1 MSRVPAALVV
11 LLAVATGLAVASL
24 YYAQPLLPDIARDL
38 GPPGAWTG
46 FIVTVT
52 QLGYAAGLLLLVPL
66 GDLLERRRFVVVL
79 GVGAALAL
87 TFTGSA
93 PSGAVLLAA
102 SILVGL
108 LSVQAQVLVPFAATL
123 ASDEERGRV
132 VGGVMS
138 GLLVG
143 ILLARTVAGW
153 IAELGSWRLVY
164 LAAAG
169 A

>member
-1 MSRVPAALVV
+1 MSRVPTALVV

-38 GPPGAWTG
+38 GLPGAWAG

-108 LSVQAQVLVPFAATL
+108 LSVQAQGLVPFAATL